1 MDIVLRVI
9 SRPAQKELFIDE
21 NLKIYNKEDI
31 VFLVKQKKINNL
43 YLAKRKGKIYIRSK
57 PNIKTADN
65 ISYKSISHAE
75 FIAFCKNYA
84 KATTDKK
91 IKRYDDVRRKR
102 QKKNFI
108 IVRDDKGDFISTKTD
123 DDIKTHL
130 KKHKNAILKA
140 AKKQKIDP
148 LLLGAILID
157 EYCRMG
163 WDDWLDWLGALNVK
177 DTSVGI
183 AQIKLSTAREIL
195 KKRYYN
201 PAPGKITYQ
210 SPSAQI
216 WLYLNQPEHSI
227 QFSAAALRLS
237 IDYWRKKKIDISKQP
252 KVLAYLYSAGYAKN
266 IDEATTKRCKQI
278 SAEFYQKAKAI
289 LL

>member
-1 MDIVLRVI
+1 M

-21 NLKIYNKEDI
+21 NLKIHHKEEI

-43 YLAKRKGKIYIRSK
+43 CLAKRKGKTYIRSK
-57 PNIKTADN
+57 PNIKTTDN
-65 ISYKSISHAE
+65 ISSKSISHTE
-75 FIAFCKNYA
+75 FIAFCKNYV
-84 KATTDKK
+84 KATTVKK
-91 IKRYDDVRRKR
+91 IKSYDDVRRKR

-108 IVRDDKGDFISTKTD
+108 TVRDDKGDFTSTKTNN
-123 DDIKTHL
+123 DIAIYL

-140 AKKQKIDP
+140 SKKQKIDP
-148 LLLGAILID
+148 LLLGALLID

-163 WDDWLDWLGALNVK
+163 WDDWLDWLGALNIK

-195 KKRYYN
+195 KKQYYD
-201 PAPGKITYQ
+201 PAPGQITYQ

-216 WLYLNQPEHSI
+216 WFYLNQPEHSV
-227 QFSAAALRLS
+227 QFSAAAIRLS
-237 IDYWRKKKIDISKQP
+237 IDYWRKKKIDISKQN
-252 KVLAYLYSAGYAKN
+252 KALAYLYHSGYTKD
-266 IDEATTKRCKQI
+266 IKGATTRRCTQV
-278 SAEFYQKAKAI
+278 SSEFYRVAKSI

>member
-1 MDIVLRVI
+1 MDIILRVM
-9 SRPAQKELFIDE
+9 SKPAEKELFIDE

-31 VFLVKQKKINNL
+31 VFLVKQKKIDDL

-65 ISYKSISHAE
+65 ISYKTISNTE
-75 FIAFCKNYA
+75 LIAFCKNYA
-84 KATTDKK
+84 KANTDKK
-91 IKRYDDVRRKR
+91 IKRYDDVCRERR
-102 QKKNFI
+102 KKNFI
-108 IVRDDKGDFISTKTD
+108 IVKDDKGDFTSTKTS
-123 DDIKTHL
+123 DDIETHL
-130 KKHKNAILKA
+130 KKHKNIILTA
-140 AKKQKIDP
+140 SKKQNIDP
-148 LLLGAILID
+148 LLLSAILID

-201 PAPGKITYQ
+201 PVPGKITYQ
-210 SPSAQI
+210 SPPAQI
-216 WLYLNQPEHSI
+216 WLCLNQPEHSI
-227 QFSAAALRLS
+227 QFSAAAVRLS

-252 KVLAYLYSAGYAKN
+252 RILAYLYSYGYTKDIKGA
-266 IDEATTKRCKQI
+266 IVKRCKQI
-278 SAEFYQKAKAI
+278 STEFYQMAKSI

>member
-1 MDIVLRVI
+1 M
-9 SRPAQKELFIDE
+9 SRSAQKELFIDE
-21 NLKIYNKEDI
+21 NLKIYTKEDI

-43 YLAKRKGKIYIRSK
+43 YLAKRKGKTYIKSK
-57 PNIKTADN
+57 PNIKTTDN
-65 ISYKSISHAE
+65 ISYKSISHTE
-75 FIAFCKNYA
+75 FTALYKNYA

-102 QKKNFI
+102 QKKKFI
-108 IVRDDKGDFISTKTD
+108 IVRDDKGDFFSTKTVND
-123 DDIKTHL
+123 VKAHL
-130 KKHKNAILKA
+130 KKHKNATLKA
-140 AKKQKIDP
+140 AEKQKIDP

-163 WDDWLDWLGALNVK
+163 WDDWLDWLGALNIK

-195 KKRYYN
+195 KRRYYN
-201 PAPGKITYQ
+201 PAPGKITHQ

-227 QFSAAALRLS
+227 QFSAAAIRLS
-237 IDYWRKKKIDISKQP
+237 IDYWQKKKIDISKQP
-252 KVLAYLYSAGYAKN
+252 KVLAYLYSAGYTKDIEN
-266 IDEATTKRCKQI
+266 ATKKRCRQI
-278 SAEFYQKAKAI
+278 STEFYQMAKSI
-289 LL
+289 L